1 MFRHIVA
8 AVDGSVASQKAL
20 DRALVLAAKVGA
32 SLDIVSVE
40 EELPHYLSRKAEL
53 TANQSDAER
62 YYGQLHAEA
71 VVRAAQLGVTTT
83 TKIIAGHEVY
93 AIVQYVRERAADLL
107 VIGAI
112 GHSAVWSIFLGS
124 TADKLV
130 AHSPTSILV
139 VHPNDIGQFYR
150 ELVVGVDGSP
160 AGEYALTLA
169 LELGRAFSGKVRG
182 VTVAE
187 QDVPLAPGR
196 RPPDSDTITQIQAR
210 ARSIA
215 DAAGLSLELAT
226 RHGHAGS
233 AVVQYAN
240 EVDADLIV
248 VGATGTERPGSET
261 SGGTARRIANEGH
274 CSVLLARPPQP
285 NVSTP
290 VKT

>member
-8 AVDGSVASQKAL
+8 AVDGSAASQKAL

-40 EELPHYLSRKAEL
+40 EELPHYLSRKAEV

-71 VVRAAQLGVTTT
+71 VVRAAQLEVRTT

-139 VHPNDIGQFYR
+139 VHPTDIGQFYR

-169 LELGRAFSGKVRG
+169 LELGRAFGGVVRG
-182 VTVAE
+182 VTVVE
-187 QDVPLAPGR
+187 QGVPLTPGR
-196 RPPDSDTITQIQAR
+196 PQAESAAVELIQGHAR
-210 ARSIA
+210 AIA
-215 DAAGLSLELAT
+215 RTTGQSLALAT

-233 AVVQYAN
+233 AVIQYAD

-248 VGATGTERPGSET
+248 VGATGAERPDSTT

-285 NVSTP
+285 NVSAPGET
-290 VKT
+290 